1 MFQTLQKSTLLLLF
15 ATLAIGVASTPVAAQ
30 DWPTKTI
37 KFVVPF
43 TAGGAN
49 DLVARVAAEGVQK
62 ELKQPVIVDNRGG
75 GGGVIGAGLV
85 AKSPPDGYTFLV
97 GAVGVVTNSFIL
109 KKMPYADSDLIPV
122 SLLAVSPSIIVVN
135 PSVPAKNLAEFVAY
149 AKSKGDAGV
158 DFATAG
164 VGTTP
169 HFVLEML
176 EEQYGIKLNP
186 IPYKSGSEGV
196 TAVMGGQV
204 PATSESASILL
215 AHIKTGKLVPI
226 ASTWPKRVQAVP
238 DIPTAVEQGAPN
250 VKIGHWAGMFAPK
263 GTPEAIM
270 QRMNAAVQ
278 KVIKSPETQKK
289 LVSAGIEPQGG
300 TQAEFIE
307 FIKAERERL
316 GALAKKAN
324 MQAD

>member
-1 MFQTLQKSTLLLLF
+1 MFTGHCKTKLL
-15 ATLAIGVASTPVAAQ
+15 ATVAALAVGMASTSVFAEN
-30 DWPTKTI
+30 WPTKTI
-37 KFVVPF
+37 KLVVPF

-49 DLVARVAAEGVQK
+49 DLVARVVAEGLQK
-62 ELKQPVIVDNRGG
+62 ELGQPVIVDNRGG

-85 AKSPPDGYTFLV
+85 AKSAPDGYTFLA

-135 PSVPAKNLAEFVAY
+135 PSVPVKNLTEFVAY
-149 AKSKGDAGV
+149 AKSKGDTGL

-164 VGTTP
+164 IGTTP

-186 IPYKSGSEGV
+186 IPYKSGSESV
-196 TAVMGGQV
+196 TAVVGGQV
-204 PATSESASILL
+204 PTTSESASILL
-215 AHIKTGKLVPI
+215 AHIKAGKLVPI

-238 DIPTAVEQGAPN
+238 DIPTAVEQGATN

-263 GTPEAIM
+263 GTPDAIT
-270 QRMNAAVQ
+270 QRLNAAIQ
-278 KVIKSPETQKK
+278 KVVKSPETQKK
-289 LVSAGIEPQGG
+289 LIAAGIEPQGG
-300 TQAEFIE
+300 TQAEFVA
-307 FIKAERERL
+307 FIKEERERL